1 MKCLQQTE
9 ITSDKDEINK
19 IINLINGI
27 RFGQITINI
36 QNGEIVQV
44 EKTEKFRVNE
54 L

>member
-9 ITSDKDEINK
+9 ITSDKGEIKK